1 MDAQDFRSLQEAY
14 MDVVEGAAGD
24 VAARAQKLANQRNG
38 QTPERKQ
45 MYQDLAYKAGS
56 RERDGSGSPRTSR
69 FERSKEHGPD
79 ITPMVSQSR
88 SSQETLG
95 GGTYERGPKRLP
107 KSKEKYRRQVATGVR
122 AASSQEKKRLGI
134 KEDIYDII
142 LSHLLDE
149 AEGSYGQ
156 TPKAS
161 AAYTAL
167 AFGKGKSKTKSLALK
182 HLIRSAGEDNSDKPS
197 PKRSKMTQSDRDYH
211 RGQSENGG
219 EDREG
224 IDFDEFDTGASGPG
238 GKPKG
243 KKLERQKKRGIS
255 AESYDLYDIILSH
268 LFDEG
273 YADTFESAE
282 AIMVNMSEDWMGSII
297 G

>member
-1 MDAQDFRSLQEAY
+1 MNAQDFRSLQEAY
-14 MDVVEGAAGD
+14 LEVVEGAAGD
-24 VAARAQKLANQRNG
+24 VAARAQKLANQKKG
-38 QTPERKQ
+38 QTPERKK

-69 FERSKEHGPD
+69 FERSKAHGPD

-149 AEGSYGQ
+149 GY
-156 TPKAS
+156 AS
-161 AAYTAL
+161 TEE
-167 AFGKGKSKTKSLALK
+167 
-182 HLIRSAGEDNSDKPS
+182 SADK
-197 PKRSKMTQSDRDYH
+197 
-211 RGQSENGG
+211 
-219 EDREG
+219 
-224 IDFDEFDTGASGPG
+224 
-238 GKPKG
+238 
-243 KKLERQKKRGIS
+243 
-255 AESYDLYDIILSH
+255 IIL
-268 LFDEG
+268 
-273 YADTFESAE
+273 
-282 AIMVNMSEDWMGSII
+282 NMSESWFEEIVEDYMLVKKDGSREIVKGDPPKAKKEPGGYDYTHTDKQKEDMKKTPKTKI
-297 G
+297 GSRFD

>member
-24 VAARAQKLANQRNG
+24 VAARAQKLANQKKG

-107 KSKEKYRRQVATGVR
+107 KSKKKYRRQVATGVR

-149 AEGSYGQ
+149 
-156 TPKAS
+156 
-161 AAYTAL
+161 
-167 AFGKGKSKTKSLALK
+167 
-182 HLIRSAGEDNSDKPS
+182 
-197 PKRSKMTQSDRDYH
+197 
-211 RGQSENGG
+211 
-219 EDREG
+219 
-224 IDFDEFDTGASGPG
+224 
-238 GKPKG
+238 
-243 KKLERQKKRGIS
+243 
-255 AESYDLYDIILSH
+255 
-268 LFDEG
+268 G